1 MTLKPT
7 SNTDLKHGNGNNLR
21 LLSII
26 LNKLSLSGKTFEK
39 KKIKG

>member
-7 SNTDLKHGNGNNLR
+7 SNTDLKHGNVNNLR

-26 LNKLSLSGKTFEK
+26 LNKYSLGPIF
-39 KKIKG
+39 GLRLCLY